1 MMAPRMSGGFIPH
14 TGFDPCDGDDPRV
27 LLQMDNPLRRAPRTR
42 TVAACLKSAHAD
54 LDRLGIQNPEG
65 RQ

>member
-1 MMAPRMSGGFIPH
+1 MMPAFIPH

-27 LLQMDNPLRRAPRTR
+27 LLQMDNPTRRRPRTR
-42 TVAACLKSAHAD
+42 TVDACLRSARAD
-54 LDRLGIQNPEG
+54 LDRLGFKQPEG

>member
-1 MMAPRMSGGFIPH
+1 MMPAFIPH

-27 LLQMDNPLRRAPRTR
+27 LLAMDNPVRRNVRMRTMD
-42 TVAACLKSAHAD
+42 ACLRAAVAD
-54 LDRLGIQNPEG
+54 LDRLGMKNPEG